1 MKTTYL
7 LTLAFAAL
15 AATSC
20 EKSETVAAVETTAPA
35 DPAFEAYFTDEALA
49 DAMPIHVARTSA
61 SPGDEIVLSGRIM
74 GREKVFVDGR
84 ASFVLGDPAKLT
96 PCNEM
101 PDDNCTTPWDACCD
115 TKELKRV
122 GLASIQILGEDGRV
136 LSGVLKGTKGLKEL
150 STLTVS
156 GTVDKSSTEENL
168 VINATKIYVEKP

>member
-7 LTLAFAAL
+7 LILAFAAF

-20 EKSETVAAVETTAPA
+20 EKSETIAVETTAPA

-49 DAMPIHVARTSA
+49 DATPIHVARTSA
-61 SPGDEIVLSGRIM
+61 SPGDEIVISGRVM
-74 GREKVFVDGR
+74 GRGKVFVDYR
-84 ASFVLGDPAKLT
+84 ASFVLGDPEKLT

-150 STLTVS
+150 STVTVS
-156 GTVDKSSTEENL
+156 GTVDQSSTEENL
-168 VINATKIYVEKP
+168 VINATKIHVEKP

>member
-7 LTLAFAAL
+7 LTLAFAAF
-15 AATSC
+15 AVTSC
-20 EKSETVAAVETTAPA
+20 DKSEPAASVETTAP

-49 DAMPIHVARTSA
+49 DAKPIHVARTTVK
-61 SPGDEIVLSGRIM
+61 PGDEIVLSGRVM

-84 ASFVLGDPAKLT
+84 ASFVLGDPQKLT

-115 TKELKRV
+115 TKELKRE

-136 LSGVLKGTKGLKEL
+136 LSGNLKGTKGITEL
-150 STLTVS
+150 SKVTIR
-156 GTVDKSSTEENL
+156 GTVAENSTEDNL
-168 VINATKIYVEKP
+168 VVNATVIHVDKP